1 MTKVSQNGCLRIPYS
16 KLMLYE
22 FATYNKTKQQ
32 SRVLP
37 TATWRQYKLRDL
49 VSADGSTNALW
60 RRFHWFLADRT
71 ARSWS
76 VIGMTVLSVCPYV
89 RLSVMLCIVA
99 KQYIQQ
105 QKWLESALLQEHD
118 GIQLSTPAPTL
129 RPYTPNFLHYRL
141 WCHPANKLKC
151 TQISVTY
158 LRDFTLKP
166 LLLHLLNDFAVRSAF
181 SATVAAILVFFI
193 F

>member
-1 MTKVSQNGCLRIPYS
+1 MTKVSQNGCLGIPYS

-76 VIGMTVLSVCPYV
+76 VIATYWHDSVVCLSVCPTV
-89 RLSVMLCIVA
+89 C
-99 KQYIQQ
+99 
-105 QKWLESALLQEHD
+105 D
-118 GIQLSTPAPTL
+118 
-129 RPYTPNFLHYRL
+129 
-141 WCHPANKLKC
+141 
-151 TQISVTY
+151 
-158 LRDFTLKP
+158 
-166 LLLHLLNDFAVRSAF
+166 AVHCG
-181 SATVAAILVFFI
+181 
-193 F
+193 